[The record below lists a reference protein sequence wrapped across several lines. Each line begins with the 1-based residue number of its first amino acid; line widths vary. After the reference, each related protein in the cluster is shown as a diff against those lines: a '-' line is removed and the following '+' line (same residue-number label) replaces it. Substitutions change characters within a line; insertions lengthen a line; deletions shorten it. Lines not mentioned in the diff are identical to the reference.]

1 MQLDATIY
9 GALLEALRTPKHPP
23 AAAGPAVALYA
34 YLQAAAGFQVGNDS
48 VAPANQLLQ
57 GVQVFEFSDEWY
69 KWMDPTVTDPTTI
82 QTAAGVHD
90 FRDAPIAPWGP
101 ANAQFYTCWEEE
113 WFGLCS
119 VLPVGRNST
128 DPAIAGDG
136 WLTGGVAD
144 KLTPRASYMVVQQ
157 FFAQ

>member
-1 MQLDATIY
+1 M
-9 GALLEALRTPKHPP
+9 GSPSV
-23 AAAGPAVALYA
+23 AAA
-34 YLQAAAGFQVGNDS
+34 D
-48 VAPANQLLQ
+48 QLLQ

-69 KWMDPTVTDPTTI
+69 KWMDPTVTSPATI

-90 FRDAPIAPWGP
+90 FRDTAIAPWGP
-101 ANAQFYTCWEEE
+101 ANAQFYTTWEEE

-119 VLPVGRNST
+119 VLPVDRSSA
-128 DPAIAGDG
+128 DPAIASDG

-144 KLTPRASYMVVQQ
+144 ALTPRASYLVVQQ